1 MAQIDLAQIAAKV
14 GETALPTRGSL
25 AFFIGGDAA
34 VVFVPEGQSDTPVMP
49 PADTPALTESGG
61 SEDWRT
67 DLAGRPL
74 FPYWPVDFAVL
85 DVTPPPSND
94 DDDAVEAF
102 HAAEAAAVG
111 KLFPRRQYS
120 LSPEQ
125 AFTGPPIPDWWQTAI
140 YYANYLERAVRD
152 IPNLIKR
159 EQGSLE
165 YALKRVEEAR
175 AKSPGELKTAEDYV
189 ALVER
194 NIAKLHQLQPS
205 FLEFVAQVS
214 DFSKGRAPWS
224 LMNPSEEAN
233 LASLWARNSEF
244 AAFHFNQGKF
254 PLDYL
259 KKEMFKALPAAGT
272 PAFAAFPAPVRNLIN
287 EKRAPRPQWWFMAVH
302 YAKRLQ
308 EAAVRGV
315 KGAAKWRLDSIEKC
329 RKRIAEL
336 QPRDALATFRRMLGP
351 KPADKN
357 ADVAKLEASIAEM
370 EAKLEELRRLEP
382 SFRQFVK
389 ETTAWAEGRD
399 PWSLMQPADLEH
411 LDAQM
416 KRMREEFKD
425 FDAFVPHRREDLET
439 STLRAM
445 ASADERGYAAL
456 PEPVRTLINREYLL
470 PSGGWHQM
478 FGRGIEIQGNSYD
491 MREEG
496 YIMLLQLTYDDLMHW
511 AFGDNGCYQF
521 WISPA
526 DLARRNWAAVKWTF
540 ECH

>member
-1 MAQIDLAQIAAKV
+1 
-14 GETALPTRGSL
+14 
-25 AFFIGGDAA
+25 
-34 VVFVPEGQSDTPVMP
+34 
-49 PADTPALTESGG
+49 
-61 SEDWRT
+61 
-67 DLAGRPL
+67 
-74 FPYWPVDFAVL
+74 
-85 DVTPPPSND
+85 
-94 DDDAVEAF
+94 
-102 HAAEAAAVG
+102 
-111 KLFPRRQYS
+111 
-120 LSPEQ
+120 
-125 AFTGPPIPDWWQTAI
+125 
-140 YYANYLERAVRD
+140 
-152 IPNLIKR
+152 
-159 EQGSLE
+159 
-165 YALKRVEEAR
+165 
-175 AKSPGELKTAEDYV
+175 
-189 ALVER
+189 
-194 NIAKLHQLQPS
+194 
-205 FLEFVAQVS
+205 
-214 DFSKGRAPWS
+214 
-224 LMNPSEEAN
+224 
-233 LASLWARNSEF
+233 
-244 AAFHFNQGKF
+244 
-254 PLDYL
+254 
-259 KKEMFKALPAAGT
+259 
-272 PAFAAFPAPVRNLIN
+272 
-287 EKRAPRPQWWFMAVH
+287 
-302 YAKRLQ
+302 
-308 EAAVRGV
+308 
-315 KGAAKWRLDSIEKC
+315 
-329 RKRIAEL
+329 L

-382 SFRQFVK
+382 SFWQFVK

-496 YIMLLQLTYDDLMHW
+496 FIMLLQLTYDDLMHW

>member
-382 SFRQFVK
+382 SFWQFVK

-496 YIMLLQLTYDDLMHW
+496 FIMLLQLTYDDLMHW